1 MSSRK
6 MMLDAATDPS
16 ALVVVAEKANAFALS
31 VAVYATAN
39 ISGGHVNS
47 AIMFRMAVGSF
58 KNHVVYW
65 IGPLIGAALAG
76 ILYDNVVFPVQVPG
90 IVNGVGV

>member
-47 AIMFRMAVGSF
+47 AIMFRMASF